1 MRYLLPTAVAIAVG
15 LVILVS
21 HLIPNPTLFAIRLAL
36 TDWAVVLGGLA
47 VLVGVLNLLLVHTR
61 RIQSG
66 QRGALYSFFT
76 ILALLLTLGIGAM
89 ESFRA
94 GGPALY
100 RQGSLTA
107 ILFEGVIGASLAAL
121 ASLVM
126 FFLVI
131 SAVQMMRSKPGG
143 WSALFLAVVVV
154 ALVGW
159 IPLSIM
165 APVGSV
171 RQWLISV
178 PASAGAR
185 GILLGVALGTL
196 VIGLRVLTGSE
207 RPYRG

>member
-1 MRYLLPTAVAIAVG
+1 MRYLISAAVAIAVG
-15 LVILVS
+15 LVILLS
-21 HLIPNPTLFAIRLAL
+21 HLIPNPLLVAARLAL

-61 RIQSG
+61 RIQSN
-66 QRGALYSFFT
+66 QSGALYSVFT
-76 ILALLLTLGIGAM
+76 ILALLLTLGIGAL

-94 GGPALY
+94 GSPALY
-100 RQGSLTA
+100 REGSATA
-107 ILFEGVIGASLAAL
+107 ILFEGVIFASLASL

-126 FFLVI
+126 FFLVV
-131 SAVQMMRSKPGG
+131 SAVRMMRTRPGG

-159 IPLSIM
+159 IPLSFM
-165 APVGSV
+165 APVGSF
-171 RQWLISV
+171 RHWLISV

-207 RPYRG
+207 RPYKG